1 MPIPVAEARKFR
13 VATLSQKNFESPDFM
28 IKPRI
33 IDFLARNEGKV
44 FSSDEIYQA
53 LLPAPSRSQPEPV
66 GLPSDRNRQETD
78 QLRMRVARETFFI
91 VKLRE
96 LADRGDIAAS
106 EKDGETYFYVA

>member
-13 VATLSQKNFESPDFM
+13 VATLSQKKFESPDFM

-33 IDFLARNEGKV
+33 IDFLARNKGKA

-53 LLPAPSRSQPEPV
+53 LIPTPSKPNPEPV
-66 GLPSDRNRQETD
+66 NLLSDLDAKEN
-78 QLRMRVARETFFI
+78 QLRISVARETFFI

-96 LADRGDIAAS
+96 LADRGDIIAS

>member
-13 VATLSQKNFESPDFM
+13 VATLSQKKFESPDFM

-33 IDFLARNEGKV
+33 IDFLARNKGKA

-53 LLPAPSRSQPEPV
+53 LLPTPPYSEPV
-66 GLPSDRNRQETD
+66 DLPSDLDAKEND
-78 QLRMRVARETFFI
+78 QLRISVARETFFI

-96 LADRGDIAAS
+96 LADRGDIIAS